1 MNARST
7 EQVPGTGPL
16 YHSTHSGLLNS
27 GDRRGFPL
35 TVPMTTPLHPSNH
48 LCHFPESVSWE
59 QLPQFLSLPKF
70 PPLPSPSPG
79 LSSHLGASLAP
90 PPALLTGPH
99 PICVLSPSTHATSE
113 DPLKTLRAPCILQ
126 GTCLPPTRS
135 VCHKVPVRAE
145 LKNLFRIQ
153 IKFRP
158 RPAVQGC
165 SCGAG
170 RRRRG
175 SLRGASG
182 LRILKG

>member
-16 YHSTHSGLLNS
+16 YRSTHSGLLNS
-27 GDRRGFPL
+27 GERRGFPL

-48 LCHFPESVSWE
+48 LCHFPESVSWG

-113 DPLKTLRAPCILQ
+113 DPLKTLPAPCILQ
-126 GTCLPPTRS
+126 TPVSRPHAGS
-135 VCHKVPVRAE
+135 V
-145 LKNLFRIQ
+145 
-153 IKFRP
+153 IK
-158 RPAVQGC
+158 
-165 SCGAG
+165 
-170 RRRRG
+170 
-175 SLRGASG
+175 SL
-182 LRILKG
+182 